1 MRKHF
6 SVSAHSIENNTFAS
20 VADGDVNCVVVG
32 DLSIGRDVCS
42 ESCWQVGACNGEQ
55 LSTTACHDACS
66 GVLNDWSQTT
76 QDAQQGG
83 QTDST
88 VFYALL

>member
-42 ESCWQVGACNGEQ
+42 ESC
-55 LSTTACHDACS
+55 
-66 GVLNDWSQTT
+66 
-76 QDAQQGG
+76 
-83 QTDST
+83 
-88 VFYALL
+88 